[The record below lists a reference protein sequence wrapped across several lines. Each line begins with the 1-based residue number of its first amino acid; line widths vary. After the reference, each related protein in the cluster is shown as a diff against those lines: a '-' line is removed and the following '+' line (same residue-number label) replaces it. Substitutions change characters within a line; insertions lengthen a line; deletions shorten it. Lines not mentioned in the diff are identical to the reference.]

1 MSITFTVNKNEKVI
15 IVELSDAISI
25 EEFSEMRLK
34 TVKLLNETGI
44 KNYLV
49 DMVAV
54 TSTPEQKAIV
64 TYEMGKKIQEIE
76 FQFITKIAVI
86 LPADVKAPKPAEF
99 LHTVELNRV
108 RSSLKYVAS
117 YEEALDWFV
126 S

>member
-1 MSITFTVNKNEKVI
+1 
-15 IVELSDAISI
+15 
-25 EEFSEMRLK
+25 MRLK

-54 TSTPEQKAIV
+54 TSTPEQKTIE
-64 TYEMGKKIQEIE
+64 TYEMGKKIQEIA

-86 LPADVKAPKPAEF
+86 LPADAEAREQAEF
-99 LHTVELNRV
+99 LYTVELNRV
-108 RSSLKYVAS
+108 RGSLKYVAS

-126 S
+126 P

>member
-1 MSITFTVNKNEKVI
+1 
-15 IVELSDAISI
+15 
-25 EEFSEMRLK
+25 MRLK